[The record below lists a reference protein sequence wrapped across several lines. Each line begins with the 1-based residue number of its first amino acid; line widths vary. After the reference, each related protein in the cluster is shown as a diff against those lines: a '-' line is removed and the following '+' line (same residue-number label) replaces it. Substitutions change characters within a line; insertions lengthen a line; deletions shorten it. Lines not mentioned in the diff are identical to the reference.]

1 MEYASPVRL
10 PLWQRPLRLLKTYTK
25 PRMTTRRDFLRNSGA
40 LALSGLMLPRLTSAA
55 DWLSAPLASQPVG
68 IQLFTLFGPM
78 NDDPKGTL
86 EQVAKVGY
94 KEIESAFSL
103 RGGYYGYSAKEFKAL
118 VESLGMHWRAHHAM
132 GAPFRPRPDGPR
144 PEAAPTPPPAGGAPA
159 PGAAAPARPRMDF
172 SKMPPMLTLRDNYQQ
187 LVDQAAEGGLSYLVC
202 ASTPVGTK
210 EEIDKS
216 IEVFQKTG
224 EACKKAGIQFAY
236 HNHATEFDPVADA
249 GNKTPYELILS
260 QTDKNLVKME
270 LDLAWATKA
279 GKDPVALFKEHPGR
293 FPLLHVKDIK
303 ADKQTITEVGNG
315 VVDFKRIFES
325 ANVAGMK
332 YFFIEQDMAPNG
344 IADITTSY
352 NNLKKML
359 A

>member
-1 MEYASPVRL
+1 
-10 PLWQRPLRLLKTYTK
+10 
-25 PRMTTRRDFLRNSGA
+25 MTTRRDFLRNSGA
-40 LALSGLMLPRLTSAA
+40 LTLGGLMLPHLTSAA
-55 DWLSAPLASQPVG
+55 DWLSAPLADRPVG

-132 GAPFRPRPDGPR
+132 GAPFRPRPEGPR
-144 PEAAPTPPPAGGAPA
+144 PEAARAGGPPATPPAGASTPTT
-159 PGAAAPARPRMDF
+159 PGAAPRPRMDF

-187 LVDQAAEGGLSYLVC
+187 AVDQAAEGGVSYLVC
-202 ASTPVGTK
+202 ASTPVGTMD
-210 EEIDKS
+210 EISKS

-260 QTDKNLVKME
+260 QTDKDLVKME

-293 FPLLHVKDIK
+293 FPLFHVKDIK
-303 ADKQTITEVGNG
+303 ADRQTITEVGNG
-315 VVDFKRIFES
+315 MVDFKRIFAA
-325 ANVAGMK
+325 ANIAGMK
-332 YFFIEQDMAPNG
+332 YFFVEQDMAPNG
-344 IADITTSY
+344 IADITTSF
-352 NNLKKML
+352 NNLKKVL